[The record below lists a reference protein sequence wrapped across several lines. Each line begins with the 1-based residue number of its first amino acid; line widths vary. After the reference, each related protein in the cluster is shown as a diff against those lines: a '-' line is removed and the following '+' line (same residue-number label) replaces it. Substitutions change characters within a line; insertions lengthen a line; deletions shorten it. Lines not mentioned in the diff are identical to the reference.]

1 MQVFNNSYINLH
13 ARHQDNIYLFI
24 SYLCLMNAQST
35 IIEVL
40 EVNTM
45 HQNCVQC
52 KGSYQNLS
60 TLYVEFYKTIKHEAL
75 KTPFFFPSATLGTSV
90 GRSFQLAAFT
100 HFQYEIKW
108 FSTYVIK
115 FIYTIF
121 LILIHCSKDTVH
133 EQIQT
138 VF

>member
-45 HQNCVQC
+45 H
-52 KGSYQNLS
+52 
-60 TLYVEFYKTIKHEAL
+60 
-75 KTPFFFPSATLGTSV
+75 
-90 GRSFQLAAFT
+90 
-100 HFQYEIKW
+100 
-108 FSTYVIK
+108 
-115 FIYTIF
+115 
-121 LILIHCSKDTVH
+121 
-133 EQIQT
+133 
-138 VF
+138 